1 MARVLKVRIA
11 EPAEYDVLGEL
22 TVAAY
27 RAVPGYAGEPDYE
40 SELRDVGARA
50 GAVDTDV
57 LVAVDD
63 DGRVLGGV
71 TYVAST
77 ASPQAEFDDP
87 DGAGFRMLAV
97 DPSAQ
102 GTGAGAALVT
112 AVIERARADGRRRII
127 IHSTPWMTTAHGL
140 YRRRGFTRRPE
151 LDWTPVPHI
160 ELWGFVLEL

>member
-1 MARVLKVRIA
+1 MKVRPV
-11 EPAEYDVLGEL
+11 ESTDYDVLGAL

-27 RAVPGYAGEPDYE
+27 RAVPGYRGEPAYE
-40 SELRDVGARA
+40 AELRDVAGRA

-57 LVAVDD
+57 LVSVAD

-71 TYVAST
+71 TYVGST

-97 DPSAQ
+97 DPAAQ

-112 AVIERARADGRRRII
+112 AVVDRARADGRRRII

-140 YRRRGFTRRPE
+140 YSRRGFRRRPD
-151 LDWTPVPHI
+151 LDWEPVPGI
-160 ELWGFVLEL
+160 DLWAFVLEL